1 MSKKDFYDVVL
12 DFYELTGKLKNRDE
26 FKKALQLTIA
36 AEDLEVFPM
45 LPLSGNIS
53 FTKLLK
59 KSKMPPAE
67 LRARLKRLAVE
78 AIIMA
83 YKTKDGPAYERGNP
97 VFMTE
102 QQVRKKE
109 ESPQRTFFASFFNTL
124 IEGELGNAMTTKTPY
139 YRVLPAEPTIIKSS
153 ELRTIDINMEVPNP
167 SGILPIDVITEMIK
181 KDGALIGVADC
192 FCRKTRRIVGKGCD
206 YPLETC
212 LVFNEL
218 AQTLIDNGFARK
230 IDYNE
235 TIEILKNCESLGL
248 VHNVDNCEGQIRSLC
263 NCCPCCCVLLASV
276 MRGETNAGAPSRYVV
291 DFDPKKCI
299 NCDACI
305 SRCPVGAW
313 SIVKEEMV
321 VGTDRCIGC
330 GLCVTICPTS
340 ASKMVL
346 REKTR
351 KIPKTLPK
359 LYKKLGQEILLSIV
373 KRKIFGRFLK

>member
-12 DFYELTGKLKNRDE
+12 DFYELTGKMKNRDE

-36 AEDLEVFPM
+36 AEDLEVFSM

-59 KSKMPPAE
+59 KSKIPLAE
-67 LRARLKRLAVE
+67 LRTRLKRLARE
-78 AIIMA
+78 ALIMA
-83 YKTKDGPAYERGNP
+83 YKTKDGLDAYERGNP

-109 ESPQRTFFASFFNTL
+109 DTPQRAFFAGFFNTL
-124 IEGELGNAMTTKTPY
+124 IEGELGDAMVTKTPY

-153 ELRTIDINMEVPNP
+153 ELRTIDINVEVPNP
-167 SGILPIDVITEMIK
+167 SGALPIDIITEMIK

-192 FCRKTRRIVGKGCD
+192 FCRKARRLVGKGCD

-212 LVFNEL
+212 FVFNEL
-218 AQTLIDNGFARK
+218 AQTLIENGFARK
-230 IDYNE
+230 IDYDE

-248 VHNVDNCEGQIRSLC
+248 VHNVDNCGGQIRSLC

-276 MRGETNAGAPSRYVV
+276 KRGETNADAPSRYVV
-291 DFDPKKCI
+291 DFDPEKCI
-299 NCDACI
+299 NCEACI
-305 SRCPVGAW
+305 SRCPVNAW

-321 VGTDRCIGC
+321 VDVARCIGC
-330 GLCVTICPTS
+330 GLCVTTCPTG
-340 ASKMVL
+340 AGKMVL
-346 REKTR
+346 REKTT

-359 LYKKLGQEILLSIV
+359 LYKKLGQEILFSLA
-373 KRKIFGRFLK
+373 KRKIFGE